1 MRRVQGND
9 KISGFCF
16 YFPREKQQKR
26 QKQIRELKEDHGG
39 GDGQGVWCSG
49 KSTGLE
55 MGVPCSVAPIL

>member
-1 MRRVQGND
+1 MRRVQDND

-39 GDGQGVWCSG
+39 GNGQVVWCSV
-49 KSTGLE
+49 LE
-55 MGVPCSVAPIL
+55 WGAIVNRTRVRVLL